1 MTAGCAGRCFVRPSG
16 TENVV
21 RVYAEAASQGEADEL
36 ASAVA
41 RAIPEH
47 CPVLPDHSDDD
58 HSIWPASL
66 RRWLT

>member
-1 MTAGCAGRCFVRPSG
+1 MRPSG

-21 RVYAEAASQGEADEL
+21 RVYAEASTQGEADEL

-47 CPVLPDHSDDD
+47 CPVLPNHSDDAR
-58 HSIWPASL
+58 SSWPASL